1 MSLSNSGA
9 DLGSTLFFDRSVGTT
24 IPRTLRRLQVPV
36 GIEWHQQHFDS
47 DATDDL
53 WLPQVGA
60 NGWGVL
66 GFDWS
71 YHLNQSELAA
81 IRQYGI
87 GVFYLWGAD
96 ARTWERMFCFA
107 RAYDRIV
114 NAMNS
119 ESRPFI
125 FRVRRSGSLVKEL

>member
-1 MSLSNSGA
+1 MNLLNPG
-9 DLGSTLFFDRSVGTT
+9 GETRPTLFFDRSVGTT

-47 DATDDL
+47 DAPDDL
-53 WLPQVGA
+53 WLPEVGTR
-60 NGWGVL
+60 GWVVL

-71 YHLNQSELAA
+71 YHLNQAELAA
-81 IRQYGI
+81 IRQHNV
-87 GVFYLWGAD
+87 GVFYLWGAE

-114 NAMNS
+114 DLAAS
-119 ESRPFI
+119 EAGPFI
-125 FRVRRSGSLVKEL
+125 FRVRRTGSLTREL